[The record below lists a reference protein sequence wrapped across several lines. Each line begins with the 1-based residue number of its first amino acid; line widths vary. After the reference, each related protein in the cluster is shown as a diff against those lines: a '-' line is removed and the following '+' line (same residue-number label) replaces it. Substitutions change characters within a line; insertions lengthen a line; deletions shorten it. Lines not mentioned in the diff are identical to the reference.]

1 MKAPGYDLIGGKI
14 LKELPDAIITYIKN
28 LFNGILRLQYFP
40 ITWKV
45 GQIKAIPKPN
55 KNANTVSPNRPIILL
70 PVLSRVKFLH
80 KTKNIIPPHQFGF
93 RKQHS
98 TVQHVHRVINNIT
111 DEFGKKKFCYAV
123 YLNIAKAFDKVWHKG
138 LLQKLRIIYKILSN
152 IITPICQVPWLGLTI
167 DSKLTWKQHIL
178 NNRMIIYE

>member
-55 KNANTVSPNRPIILL
+55 KNANTVSSYRPISLLSAPSKVFEKVLFNRIEPIL
-70 PVLSRVKFLH
+70 KQ
-80 KTKNIIPPHQFGF
+80 KNIIPPHQFGF
-93 RKQHS
+93 LKQHS
-98 TVQHVHRVINNIT
+98 TIQQVNRVTIST
-111 DEFGKKKFCYAV
+111 KRSFAMLCT
-123 YLNIAKAFDKVWHKG
+123 WT
-138 LLQKLRIIYKILSN
+138 LLKQLTKYGTKDCRI
-152 IITPICQVPWLGLTI
+152 
-167 DSKLTWKQHIL
+167 
-178 NNRMIIYE
+178 R

>member
-55 KNANTVSPNRPIILL
+55 KNANTVGWYSLL
-70 PVLSRVKFLH
+70 PVLSKVFEKVLFNRIETILKQ
-80 KTKNIIPPHQFGF
+80 KNIIPPHQFGF

-98 TVQHVHRVINNIT
+98 TVQQVHRVINKIT
-111 DEFGKKKFCYAV
+111 DDFDKKKFCYAV
-123 YLNIAKAFDKVWHKG
+123 CIGH
-138 LLQKLRIIYKILSN
+138 
-152 IITPICQVPWLGLTI
+152 C
-167 DSKLTWKQHIL
+167 
-178 NNRMIIYE
+178 